1 MPNPS
6 YRGRFAPSPTG
17 PLHAGSML
25 AALGSWLLARQAG
38 GEWQLRI
45 EDLDPPREMAG
56 AAQQQLQTLGAFG
69 LRHDGAVAWQSRRG
83 HLYRA
88 ALNRLL
94 ARGHAFECHC
104 TRSELAAAGGIHRHC
119 VATAPRPDPAIRL
132 RVPDDCDIQ
141 FDDAVHG
148 HVAQRVDRDAG
159 DFVLLRADGL
169 WAYQL
174 AVVVD
179 DGDQGITDV
188 VRGADLLDSTPR
200 QILLQHLLGLPTPR
214 YAHLPLLL
222 GDDGS
227 KLSKSDAALPV
238 DATDPVAT
246 LQQLWR
252 CLGQPPLRLA
262 ASATRAAFL
271 DAAVFREGLDAF
283 LGRRPPRPPHCTT
296 VLQHPMA
303 RIERFIHVPS
313 RRFA

>member
-1 MPNPS
+1 MPCPS

-25 AALGSWLLARQAG
+25 AAFGSWLLARQAG
-38 GEWQLRI
+38 GEWRVRI
-45 EDLDPPREMAG
+45 EDIDPPREVAG
-56 AAQQQLQTLGAFG
+56 AARQQLRTLRAFG
-69 LRHDGAVAWQSRRG
+69 LSFDGELAWQSRRG

-94 ARGHAFECHC
+94 AQGLAFECHC
-104 TRSELAAAGGIHRHC
+104 SRAELAAAGGVHRRC

-132 RVPDDCDIQ
+132 RVADGCEVA
-141 FDDAVHG
+141 FEDAVHG
-148 HVAQRVDRDAG
+148 RVAQRVDRDVG

-179 DGDQGITDV
+179 DAEQGITDV

-200 QILLQHLLGLPTPR
+200 QILLQRALGLPAPR

-222 GDDGS
+222 GEDGR

-238 DATDPVAT
+238 DAADPPAT
-246 LQQLWR
+246 LRLLWD
-252 CLGQPPLRLA
+252 CLGQAPLPARADTELDALLACAIDRFRLERVPRRA
-262 ASATRAAFL
+262 LPASA
-271 DAAVFREGLDAF
+271 AVHNTPAS
-283 LGRRPPRPPHCTT
+283 PRD
-296 VLQHPMA
+296 
-303 RIERFIHVPS
+303 
-313 RRFA
+313 